1 MLSDSCMEHD
11 NTYYKP
17 LNYYEG
23 TVGATGAT
31 GVYPRFGPVG
41 PGTVGATGATG
52 VYPRFGPVGPIS
64 VLQPDSSYLPEE
76 DWAARQ
82 RSLIIPN
89 QPDRHLGLHR
99 MGRKSRHQH
108 KRRGWRRL
116 FPVRASNVG
125 VANLSYVASDP
136 LFFYLSIQ
144 NGSEV
149 ISIPMGLDSMGK

>member
-1 MLSDSCMEHD
+1 MEHG

-23 TVGATGAT
+23 TVGATGAI
-31 GVYPRFGPVG
+31 GIYPGS
-41 PGTVGATGATG
+41 GT
-52 VYPRFGPVGPIS
+52 VGPIS
-64 VLQPDSSYLPEE
+64 VLQPDSSYLPKE
-76 DWAARQ
+76 DWAAWQ
-82 RSLIIPN
+82 RSLITFPN

-125 VANLSYVASDP
+125 VADFSYVASDP

-149 ISIPMGLDSMGK
+149 TSIPMGMDSMGK